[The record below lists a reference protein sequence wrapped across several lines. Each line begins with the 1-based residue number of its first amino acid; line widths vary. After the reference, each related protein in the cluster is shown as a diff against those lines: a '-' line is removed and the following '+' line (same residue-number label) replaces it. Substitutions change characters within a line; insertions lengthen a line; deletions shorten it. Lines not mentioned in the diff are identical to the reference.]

1 MAARPS
7 AASRH
12 THAVTFGSRTD
23 IGCLRDHNEDS
34 LVVAPPLY
42 AVADGMGG
50 HAAGEVASEIAVR
63 TLEELAPRTPDTE
76 ALSHAVVSANFAVI
90 NAAQERGAPAWAP
103 P

>member
-34 LVVAPPLY
+34 LVVAPPC
-42 AVADGMGG
+42 
-50 HAAGEVASEIAVR
+50 
-63 TLEELAPRTPDTE
+63 TQWQT
-76 ALSHAVVSANFAVI
+76 
-90 NAAQERGAPAWAP
+90 AWAVTP
-103 P
+103 QARSLPKSPYARWKSWRLARPIPKP